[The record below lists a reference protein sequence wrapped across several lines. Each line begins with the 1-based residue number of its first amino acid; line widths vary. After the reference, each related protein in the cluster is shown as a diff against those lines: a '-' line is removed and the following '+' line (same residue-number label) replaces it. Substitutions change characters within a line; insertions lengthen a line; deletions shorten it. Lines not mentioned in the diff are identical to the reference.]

1 MDGLEDWEM
10 MKTMTKQEL
19 FKALEILKE
28 ECQKYDYTL
37 LIDLSSDKED
47 FEYTTHV
54 GDDKDLVA
62 SLSWIM
68 GTLPDDVVKRAIHVW
83 KKTKDILNQMND

>member
-1 MDGLEDWEM
+1 
-10 MKTMTKQEL
+10 MKLMTKTEL

-28 ECQKYDYTL
+28 ECQKHDYTL
-37 LIDLSSDKED
+37 LIDLSSDKEN
-47 FEYTTHV
+47 FEYITHV

-68 GTLPDDVVKRAIHVW
+68 GTLPGDVVKHAIHVW
-83 KKTKDILNQMND
+83 QKTQDILNQMND

>member
-1 MDGLEDWEM
+1 MA
-10 MKTMTKQEL
+10 KAEL
-19 FKALEILKE
+19 FKALEILKA
-28 ECQKYDYTL
+28 ECQKHDYTL

-47 FEYTTHV
+47 FEYTTYV

-68 GTLPDDVVKRAIHVW
+68 GTLPDDVVKRAIYVW
-83 KKTKDILNQMND
+83 QKTQDILNQSND

>member
-1 MDGLEDWEM
+1 
-10 MKTMTKQEL
+10 MTKQEL
-19 FKALEILKE
+19 FKALEILKA

-37 LIDLSSDKED
+37 LIDLSSDKEN

-54 GDDKDLVA
+54 GDDIELAA

-68 GTLPDDVVKRAIHVW
+68 GTLPSDVVERAIYVW
-83 KKTKDILNQMND
+83 RKTQDILNQMND

>member
-1 MDGLEDWEM
+1 
-10 MKTMTKQEL
+10 MTKQEL
-19 FKALEILKE
+19 FKALEILKA

-54 GDDKDLVA
+54 GDDEDLVG

-68 GTLPDDVVKRAIHVW
+68 GTLPDDVVKLAIYVW
-83 KKTKDILNQMND
+83 QKTQDILNQMND

>member
-1 MDGLEDWEM
+1 MINV
-10 MKTMTKQEL
+10 TRTEL

-28 ECQKYDYTL
+28 ECQKHDYTL

-47 FEYTTHV
+47 FEYATHV
-54 GDDKDLVA
+54 GDDIELAA

-68 GTLPDDVVKRAIHVW
+68 GTLPNDVVIRAIYVW
-83 KKTKDILNQMND
+83 QKAQDILNQMND

>member
-1 MDGLEDWEM
+1 M
-10 MKTMTKQEL
+10 MKIMTKQEL

-54 GDDKDLVA
+54 GDGKDLVA

-68 GTLPDDVVKRAIHVW
+68 GTLPGDVVNHAIHVW
-83 KKTKDILNQMND
+83 QKTQDILNQSND

>member
-1 MDGLEDWEM
+1 
-10 MKTMTKQEL
+10 MTKTEL
-19 FKALEILKE
+19 FKALEILKA
-28 ECQKYDYTL
+28 ECQKHDYTL

-54 GDDKDLVA
+54 GDDIGLSA

-68 GTLPDDVVKRAIHVW
+68 GTLPNDVVEKAIYVW
-83 KKTKDILNQMND
+83 QKTQDILNREND

>member
-1 MDGLEDWEM
+1 
-10 MKTMTKQEL
+10 MTKQEL
-19 FKALEILKE
+19 FKSLEILKA

-47 FEYTTHV
+47 FEYITHV

-62 SLSWIM
+62 SLSWMM
-68 GTLPDDVVKRAIHVW
+68 GTLPKDVVERAIYVW
-83 KKTKDILNQMND
+83 QKTQDILNQGND

>member
-1 MDGLEDWEM
+1 MINV
-10 MKTMTKQEL
+10 TRTEL
-19 FKALEILKE
+19 FKALEILKA
-28 ECQKYDYTL
+28 ECQKHDYTL

-54 GDDKDLVA
+54 GDDIELAA

-68 GTLPDDVVKRAIHVW
+68 GTLPNDVVIRAIYVW
-83 KKTKDILNQMND
+83 QKTQDILNQMND

>member
-1 MDGLEDWEM
+1 MINVT
-10 MKTMTKQEL
+10 KTEL
-19 FKALEILKE
+19 FKALEILKA
-28 ECQKYDYTL
+28 ECQKHDYTL

-54 GDDKDLVA
+54 GDDISLSA

-68 GTLPDDVVKRAIHVW
+68 GTLPNDVVEKAIYVW
-83 KKTKDILNQMND
+83 QKTQDILNREND

>member
-1 MDGLEDWEM
+1 
-10 MKTMTKQEL
+10 MTKTEL
-19 FKALEILKE
+19 FKALEILKA

-54 GDDKDLVA
+54 GDDKELSA
-62 SLSWIM
+62 SLSWMM
-68 GTLPDDVVKRAIHVW
+68 GTLPNDVVEFAIYVW
-83 KKTKDILNQMND
+83 KKTQDILNQSDD

>member
-1 MDGLEDWEM
+1 MNEKD
-10 MKTMTKQEL
+10 L

-28 ECQKYDYTL
+28 LCQKHDYTL

-54 GDDKDLVA
+54 GDDIGLSA

-68 GTLPDDVVKRAIHVW
+68 GTLPNDVVEKAIYVW
-83 KKTKDILNQMND
+83 QKTQDILNQMND

>member
-1 MDGLEDWEM
+1 
-10 MKTMTKQEL
+10 MTKQEL

-37 LIDLSSDKED
+37 LIDLSSDKEN

-54 GDDKDLVA
+54 GDDKCLSA
-62 SLSWIM
+62 SLSWMM
-68 GTLPDDVVKRAIHVW
+68 GTLPNDVVKHAIYVW
-83 KKTKDILNQMND
+83 KKTQDIPNQSND

>member
-1 MDGLEDWEM
+1 MIN
-10 MKTMTKQEL
+10 MTKTEL

-28 ECQKYDYTL
+28 ECQKHDYTL
-37 LIDLSSDKED
+37 LIDVSSDKED

-54 GDDKDLVA
+54 GDDGGLVA

-68 GTLPDDVVKRAIHVW
+68 GTLPKDVVKNAIYVW
-83 KKTKDILNQMND
+83 QKTQDILNQSDD

>member
-1 MDGLEDWEM
+1 M
-10 MKTMTKQEL
+10 MKIMTKEEL
-19 FKALEILKE
+19 LKALEILKE

-54 GDDKDLVA
+54 GDDIELAA

-68 GTLPDDVVKRAIHVW
+68 GTLPNDVVIRAIYVW
-83 KKTKDILNQMND
+83 QKTQDILNQMND

>member
-1 MDGLEDWEM
+1 
-10 MKTMTKQEL
+10 MTKQEL
-19 FKALEILKE
+19 FKALEILKA

-62 SLSWIM
+62 SLSWM
-68 GTLPDDVVKRAIHVW
+68 METLPNDVGKRAIYVW
-83 KKTKDILNQMND
+83 QKTQDILNQSND

>member
-1 MDGLEDWEM
+1 
-10 MKTMTKQEL
+10 MKLMTKTEL

-28 ECQKYDYTL
+28 ECQKHDYTL

-62 SLSWIM
+62 SLSWMM
-68 GTLPDDVVKRAIHVW
+68 GTLPKDVVERAIYVW
-83 KKTKDILNQMND
+83 KKTQDILNQGND

>member
-1 MDGLEDWEM
+1 
-10 MKTMTKQEL
+10 MTKAEL
-19 FKALEILKE
+19 FKALEILKA
-28 ECQKYDYTL
+28 ECQKHDYTL

-62 SLSWIM
+62 SLSWMM
-68 GTLPDDVVKRAIHVW
+68 GTLPDDVVKHAIHVW
-83 KKTKDILNQMND
+83 QKTKDILNQSND

>member
-1 MDGLEDWEM
+1 
-10 MKTMTKQEL
+10 MTKQEL
-19 FKALEILKE
+19 FKALEILKA

-54 GDDKDLVA
+54 GDDKELSA
-62 SLSWIM
+62 SLCWMM
-68 GTLPDDVVKRAIHVW
+68 GTLPNDVVKHAIYVW
-83 KKTKDILNQMND
+83 KKTQDILNQGND

>member
-1 MDGLEDWEM
+1 M
-10 MKTMTKQEL
+10 MKIMTKEEL
-19 FKALEILKE
+19 LKALEILKE

-54 GDDKDLVA
+54 GDDIELAA

-68 GTLPDDVVKRAIHVW
+68 GTLPNDVVKRAIHVW
-83 KKTKDILNQMND
+83 QKTQDILNQSND

>member
-1 MDGLEDWEM
+1 
-10 MKTMTKQEL
+10 MTKQEL

-54 GDDKDLVA
+54 GDDKGLVA
-62 SLSWIM
+62 SLSWMM
-68 GTLPDDVVKRAIHVW
+68 GTLPNDVVEKAIYVW
-83 KKTKDILNQMND
+83 QKTQDILNQSDD